1 MQKLHMNIDILY
13 ASIIRIDEM
22 IDVIDLY
29 IDV

>member
-13 ASIIRIDEM
+13 AFIISIHEM
-22 IDVIDLY
+22 VDVIDLY